1 MMISV
6 EIAPARREPAAPAP
20 APESTT
26 TIKEEDERGEEEAA
40 ATAPTSSG
48 GGSIGGATSP
58 APSFDDDEEEEYEE
72 DAEVELFVGAT
83 ARMANKTASASEGEK
98 EAAPPKTAAEDGASG
113 PLNVVAEVVAVA
125 NPGTEEEKGENCGTS
140 TSPELVA
147 VAAVAVAVAAA
158 AATLISS
165 TSKTLSPHRSAGV
178 DALLLSA
185 QSSSPVTPV
194 VPWAT
199 PRRFQRMRK
208 VSFKSAHRANTV
220 GWAAKQTA

>member
-113 PLNVVAEVVAVA
+113 PLNVVAEVVAAA

-140 TSPELVA
+140 TSPEL
-147 VAAVAVAVAAA
+147 VAVAAA

-220 GWAAKQTA
+220 GWAARQTA